1 MVIIQESGTSSV
13 VFRLSKVSQY
23 TQPYYIF
30 QLQNQNS
37 KAVTTF
43 TGDDVSPLPLSY
55 NEFNFVNGV
64 TFSATQSRFNLD
76 PGSYFLSIFETHY
89 QYDLNIASASLLYT
103 NELKID
109 GSVIPQTTYYN
120 DSDND
125 TIIYFE

>member
-23 TQPYYIF
+23 TQPYFIF

-37 KAVTTF
+37 KAITTF
-43 TGDDVSPLPLSY
+43 TGNDVSNTPLSY

-76 PGSYFLSIFETHY
+76 QGNYFMSIYETPY
-89 QYDLNIASASLLYT
+89 QYDLNIASASLLYYG
-103 NELKID
+103 ELKIE
-109 GSVIPQTTYYN
+109 GQVIPDTIYYN
-120 DSDND
+120 DNDDN
-125 TIIYFE
+125 TIK

>member
-23 TQPYYIF
+23 IQPYFIF

-37 KAVTTF
+37 KVTTTF
-43 TGDDVSPLPLSY
+43 TGDDVSNIPLSY

-76 PGSYFLSIFETHY
+76 QGNYFMSIYETPY
-89 QYDLNIASASLLYT
+89 QYDLNIASASLLYCG
-103 NELKID
+103 ELKIE
-109 GSVIPQTTYYN
+109 GQVIPDTIYY
-120 DSDND
+120 DDND
-125 TIIYFE
+125 DNTIIYFE

>member
-23 TQPYYIF
+23 TQPYFIF

-37 KAVTTF
+37 KAITTF
-43 TGDDVSPLPLSY
+43 TGNDVSNTPLSY

-76 PGSYFLSIFETHY
+76 QGNYFMSIYETPY
-89 QYDLNIASASLLYT
+89 QYDLNIASASLLYYG
-103 NELKID
+103 ELKIE
-109 GSVIPQTTYYN
+109 GQVIPDTIYYN
-120 DSDND
+120 DNDDN

>member
-23 TQPYYIF
+23 TQPYFIF
-30 QLQNQNS
+30 QLENQNS
-37 KAVTTF
+37 KAITTF
-43 TGDDVSPLPLSY
+43 TGDDISTTPLSY

-76 PGSYFLSIFETHY
+76 SGNYFLSIYETPY
-89 QYDLNIASASLLYT
+89 QYDLNIASASLLYKG
-103 NELKID
+103 ELKIE
-109 GSVIPQTTYYN
+109 GQVIPQTTYYN
-120 DSDND
+120 GGDNS

>member
-23 TQPYYIF
+23 TQPYFIF

-37 KAVTTF
+37 KAITTF
-43 TGDDVSPLPLSY
+43 TGDDVSSIPLSY

-76 PGSYFLSIFETHY
+76 QGNYFMSIYETPY
-89 QYDLNIASASLLYT
+89 QYDLNISSASLLYKG
-103 NELKID
+103 ELKIE
-109 GSVIPQTTYYN
+109 GQVIPQTTYY
-120 DSDND
+120 DGGDNS

>member
-23 TQPYYIF
+23 TQPYFIF
-30 QLQNQNS
+30 KLQNQNS
-37 KAVTTF
+37 KVTTTF
-43 TGDDVSPLPLSY
+43 TGDDVSNTPLSY

-76 PGSYFLSIFETHY
+76 QGNYFMSIYETPY
-89 QYDLNIASASLLYT
+89 QYDLNIASASLLYYG
-103 NELKID
+103 ELKIEGPVQPSTIYFD
-109 GSVIPQTTYYN
+109 DA
-120 DSDND
+120 DSD